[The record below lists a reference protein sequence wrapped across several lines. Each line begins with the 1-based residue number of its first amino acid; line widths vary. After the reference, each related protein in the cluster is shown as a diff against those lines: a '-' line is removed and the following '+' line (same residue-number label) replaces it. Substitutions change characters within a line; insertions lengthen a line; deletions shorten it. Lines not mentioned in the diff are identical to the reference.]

1 MYYEIK
7 TDRLLLRPLAL
18 SDWATVHAYAGD
30 EENTTYMLWLPNDTA
45 EETKQFLNRVT
56 DEWKKAV
63 PDYYEFAIVFEGVQV
78 GAISVALNDARDTG
92 ELGWV
97 LNKRYWKRGIA
108 AEAAFA
114 IKEFAL
120 DVLKLRK
127 LVAHCDSSPPFRR
140 SDAETGHDA
149 GVGHRHKDLSQK
161 RGDRAGAYLF
171 ALRFL
176 RCGSRPAK
184 APQRPPQ
191 NRLRKSGG
199 NARKLRPFGEQAT
212 SLSASNLCNGCCF

>member
-45 EETKQFLNRVT
+45 EETKQFLSRVT
-56 DEWKKAV
+56 DEWKKAA

-127 LVAHCDSSPPFRR
+127 LVAHCDSRNTLSADLMRKLGMTLE
-140 SDAETGHDA
+140 SDTCT
-149 GVGHRHKDLSQK
+149 RT
-161 RGDRAGAYLF
+161 Y
-171 ALRFL
+171 
-176 RCGSRPAK
+176 P
-184 APQRPPQ
+184 
-191 NRLRKSGG
+191 KSGET
-199 NARKLRPFGEQAT
+199 ARELT
-212 SLSASNLCNGCCF
+212 YSLSVF